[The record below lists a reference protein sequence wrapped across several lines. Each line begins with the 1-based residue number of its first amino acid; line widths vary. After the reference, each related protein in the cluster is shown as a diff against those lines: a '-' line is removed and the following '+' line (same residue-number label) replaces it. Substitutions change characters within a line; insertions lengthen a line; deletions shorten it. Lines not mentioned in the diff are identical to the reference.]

1 MPIRHRS
8 PSYRTTREVAFPASR
23 STVNESLGIATVSIN
38 WRAVATLCS
47 SRRSIVGGPSTF
59 DGKKDGGFEPVPGT
73 GIVPERWETGPSA
86 GDDDG
91 WERTTSDEAEV
102 WAGGQDGVDSGD
114 GLGRR
119 GMLTQ
124 S

>member
-1 MPIRHRS
+1 
-8 PSYRTTREVAFPASR
+8 
-23 STVNESLGIATVSIN
+23 
-38 WRAVATLCS
+38 
-47 SRRSIVGGPSTF
+47 
-59 DGKKDGGFEPVPGT
+59 VPGT

-124 S
+124 SQSMALEGTLARPLKKDASQRRVGLWENVRLVARWLPRAGHPRG